1 MVLIFLSRVLTN
13 VIARHYLKVKSI
25 ILGLLPHHHAFGK
38 TIKRVVAYIDMEN
51 GFDIEVYTL
60 DVFIK

>member
-1 MVLIFLSRVLTN
+1 MM
-13 VIARHYLKVKSI
+13 
-25 ILGLLPHHHAFGK
+25 PFGK

-51 GFDIEVYTL
+51 GFDIEVYAL